1 MSVFNSLRQISN
13 DKGHV
18 KEDCF
23 PVAWQQYQD
32 FWSWGFRYPCK
43 G

>member
-1 MSVFNSLRQISN
+1 MSVFNSLIQISN
-13 DKGHV
+13 DRGHV

-23 PVAWQQYQD
+23 VTAWRRGQD
-32 FWSWGFRYPCK
+32 SWSWDFHYPCK